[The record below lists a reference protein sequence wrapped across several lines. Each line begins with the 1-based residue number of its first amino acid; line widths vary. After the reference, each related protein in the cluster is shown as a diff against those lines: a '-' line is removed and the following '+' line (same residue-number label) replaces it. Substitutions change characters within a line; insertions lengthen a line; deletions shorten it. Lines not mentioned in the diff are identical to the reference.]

1 MELEFELRPKPTFP
15 TRPLFHLW
23 VFGYLSESVTDCY
36 RCRSPG
42 LPVDFLRGAEGCALG
57 PASYEALQAIRMA
70 GVGIG
75 IVLTLILQRVPV
87 AQKELGSHPNSLREE
102 GDKEEVGVAMPGI
115 HCDRVICS
123 VRAEGTGWV

>member
-1 MELEFELRPKPTFP
+1 MELEFKLRPKPTFP
-15 TRPLFHLW
+15 TRPLFRLW
-23 VFGYLSESVTDCY
+23 VFGY

-87 AQKELGSHPNSLREE
+87 AQKELGSHPNSEKRETRR
-102 GDKEEVGVAMPGI
+102 K
-115 HCDRVICS
+115 
-123 VRAEGTGWV
+123 

>member
-1 MELEFELRPKPTFP
+1 MELEFKLRPKPTFP

-36 RCRSPG
+36 SCRSPG
-42 LPVDFLRGAEGCALG
+42 LPVDFLRGAEGCALE

-70 GVGIG
+70 GGRDRDSFDPDCAEGAGGPERVGDS
-75 IVLTLILQRVPV
+75 P
-87 AQKELGSHPNSLREE
+87 KLREE

-115 HCDRVICS
+115 HCDREICS